1 MAASSAAL
9 HFSCGA
15 TKKID
20 AMREAEI
27 SPGNHSWKEE
37 RRKDSGRIQ
46 QAEHRAQEKQIQYR
60 IARRQARQRE
70 EDLRVTREGI
80 TYNAGGFDETQL
92 CRVGKKRK
100 NIRT

>member
-15 TKKID
+15 TKKFD

-46 QAEHRAQEKQIQYR
+46 QAEHRAQEKHK
-60 IARRQARQRE
+60 A
-70 EDLRVTREGI
+70 
-80 TYNAGGFDETQL
+80 
-92 CRVGKKRK
+92 
-100 NIRT
+100 